1 MQATETLSQGL
12 KREFKVVVPATEL
25 ETKLSSELAGLKDRV
40 RINGFRPGKVPV
52 AHLRRLYGQS
62 VMAEV
67 VQNTINE
74 ANRKIIEDNSLRLAG
89 EPKVVLPEDKEE
101 IEGIIAAKRDLAY
114 SVAVELLPTFE
125 LKSLEGVE
133 LEREVAE
140 VPASEVDEAIAR
152 VASESRPFKEKKGAA
167 AKGDRVL
174 IDFVG
179 SIDGTPFDGGSSQDI
194 RVEIGSNTFI
204 PGFEDQLIGAKSG
217 EERTVVTSFP
227 ENYQASHLAGKEAS
241 FAVTVKGVEAP
252 GEVEIN
258 DELAKTIGFDSL
270 DALKNVIRGSMER
283 DFTLQAR
290 RKVKKLLLD
299 ALDAQ
304 YDFDLPPSLV
314 EQEFAG
320 VWQQVVADLKQ
331 AGRSFEDEGTT
342 EEASKAEYR
351 KIAER
356 RVRLGLVLAEVG
368 DRAGVTVTDDEVSRG
383 VVERARQFPGQ
394 EKMVWD
400 FYSKNPQALA
410 EIRAPIFEEKVVDHL
425 LAQAKVTDKTV
436 TREELF
442 ADDEEAADGKA
453 AKPKATKARA
463 KKAKAEDAA
472 ADEGKDA
479 GEAKAEAKAAPKASK
494 AKAAKA
500 EAAEG

>member
-1 MQATETLSQGL
+1 MQATETLTEGL
-12 KREFKVVVPATEL
+12 KREFKVVVPAAEL
-25 ETKLSSELAGLKDRV
+25 ETKLSSELADLRGRV

-62 VMAEV
+62 VMADV

-74 ANRKIIEDNSLRLAG
+74 ANRKIVEENSLRLAG
-89 EPKVVLPEDKEE
+89 EPKVTLPEDKEE
-101 IEGIIAAKRDLAY
+101 IDAIVAAKRDLAF
-114 SVAVELLPTFE
+114 SVALELLPSFE
-125 LKSLEGVE
+125 IKPLDGVT

-140 VPASEVDEAIAR
+140 VPESAVDEAIERLAKE
-152 VASESRPFKEKKGAA
+152 ARPFNEKDGEAA
-167 AKGDRVL
+167 AGDRVQ

-179 SIDGTPFDGGSSQDI
+179 SIDGTPFEGGSSQDI
-194 RVEIGSNTFI
+194 RVEIGSGSFI
-204 PGFEDQLIGAKSG
+204 PGFEEQLIGAKKG
-217 EERTVVTSFP
+217 EERTVVTTFP
-227 ENYQASHLAGKEAS
+227 EDYQAAHLAGKEAS
-241 FAVTVKGVEAP
+241 FAVTVKGIETP
-252 GEVEIN
+252 GEATI
-258 DELAKTIGFDSL
+258 DDDFAKTVGFDSL
-270 DALKNVIRGSMER
+270 DALKKVIRDSLER
-283 DFTLQAR
+283 DFNAQSR

-320 VWQQVVADLKQ
+320 VWQQVIADLRQ
-331 AGRSFEDEGTT
+331 SGSSFEDEGTT
-342 EEASKAEYR
+342 EEASKEDYR

-368 DRAGVTVTDDEVSRG
+368 DRAGVTVSEDEVTRG

-394 EKMVWD
+394 EQAVWE

-425 LAQAKVTDKTV
+425 LGQATVNDKTV

-442 ADDEEAADGKA
+442 ADEDAEAEAAAAETPAEEPKA
-453 AKPKATKARA
+453 AKSRARKPKAAAADKETAES
-463 KKAKAEDAA
+463 AEDAGA
-472 ADEGKDA
+472 
-479 GEAKAEAKAAPKASK
+479 AEA
-494 AKAAKA
+494 
-500 EAAEG
+500 